1 MKKIICLLTAAVLC
15 LSLGACGGGKN
26 KEHEYI
32 LSLLEQGEY
41 DKAIQVIEILRD
53 GEEGTKPQPVQT
65 AATEA
70 PAVDAPA
77 TEPSATQTPPSPTV
91 PLSTGLTE
99 RQKLAADTV
108 KAFLESKGDA
118 AVKEF
123 EEVTGSKARPVTV
136 THAMEYR
143 VGNWDGKGTNA
154 HCMLIWLDMDVACDG
169 GVDDS
174 VRILLDMDTGK
185 CYNSM
190 DLDWS
195 LIDACGG
202 TPTNKEEFNTIALN
216 SYHSYVAYG
225 NEFIWADMEIRE
237 ELTQEELAAIN
248 EALR

>member
-1 MKKIICLLTAAVLC
+1 MKKLLCLLTVAVLC

-77 TEPSATQTPPSPTV
+77 TEPSATQTPPSTTV
-91 PLSTGLTE
+91 PLSAGLTD

-123 EEVTGSKARPVTV
+123 EEVTGSKARPITV

-154 HCMLIWLDMDVACDG
+154 HCMLIRLDMDVACDG

-237 ELTQEELAAIN
+237 ELTQEKLAAIN

>member
-1 MKKIICLLTAAVLC
+1 MKKILCLWTVAALC
-15 LSLGACGGGKN
+15 LSLGACGSAKN

-53 GEEGTKPQPVQT
+53 GEEGTQTQPAQT

-70 PAVDAPA
+70 PAADAPA
-77 TEPSATQTPPSPTV
+77 TEPSAVEAPASPTV
-91 PLSTGLTE
+91 PLSAGLTE
-99 RQKLAADTV
+99 RQKLPADTV
-108 KAFLESKGDA
+108 KAFLENTGDA

-123 EEVTGSKARPVTV
+123 EEVTGSKARPTTV

-143 VGNWDGKGTNA
+143 LGNWDGKGTNA
-154 HCMLIWLDMDVACDG
+154 HCMLIRLDMDVACDG

-185 CYNSM
+185 SYNSM

-202 TPTNKEEFNTIALN
+202 IPTNKEEFNTLALN
-216 SYHSYVAYG
+216 SYHSYVAFG

-248 EALR
+248 EALK

>member
-1 MKKIICLLTAAVLC
+1 MKKIICLLTAAALC

-143 VGNWDGKGTNA
+143 LGNWDGKGTNA

>member
-1 MKKIICLLTAAVLC
+1 MKKLLCLLTAAALC

-77 TEPSATQTPPSPTV
+77 TEPSATQIPPSPTV
-91 PLSTGLTE
+91 PLSAGLTD
-99 RQKLAADTV
+99 RQKLAADAV
-108 KAFLESKGDA
+108 KAFLENTGDA
-118 AVKEF
+118 AVKGF
-123 EEVTGSKARPVTV
+123 EEVTGSKARPITV

-143 VGNWDGKGTNA
+143 IGNFDRKGTNA

-185 CYNSM
+185 CYNSL
-190 DLDWS
+190 DIDWS

-248 EALR
+248 EALK

>member
-1 MKKIICLLTAAVLC
+1 MKKIICLLTAAALC

-65 AATEA
+65 AAMEA

-77 TEPSATQTPPSPTV
+77 TEPSTTQTPPSPTV
-91 PLSTGLTE
+91 PLSAGLTD

-185 CYNSM
+185 CYNSL
-190 DLDWS
+190 DIDWS

-202 TPTNKEEFNTIALN
+202 MPTNKEELNTIALG
-216 SYHSYVAYG
+216 SYQSYVSYG
-225 NEFIWADMEIRE
+225 AEFLCADMEIRE

-248 EALR
+248 EALK

>member
-1 MKKIICLLTAAVLC
+1 M
-15 LSLGACGGGKN
+15 
-26 KEHEYI
+26 
-32 LSLLEQGEY
+32 
-41 DKAIQVIEILRD
+41 
-53 GEEGTKPQPVQT
+53 
-65 AATEA
+65 
-70 PAVDAPA
+70 
-77 TEPSATQTPPSPTV
+77 
-91 PLSTGLTE
+91 TE
-99 RQKLAADTV
+99 RQKLAADTA
-108 KAFLESKGDA
+108 KAFLENTGDA

-123 EEVTGSKARPVTV
+123 EEVTGSKARPTMV

-143 VGNWDGKGTNA
+143 LGNWDGKGTNA

-248 EALR
+248 EALK

>member
-1 MKKIICLLTAAVLC
+1 MKKLLCLLTAAALC

-65 AATEA
+65 AATED
-70 PAVDAPA
+70 PAA
-77 TEPSATQTPPSPTV
+77 EPSATQTLPSPTG

-118 AVKEF
+118 AVKGF

-143 VGNWDGKGTNA
+143 IGNFDRKGTNA

-169 GVDDS
+169 GVNDN
-174 VRILLDMDTGK
+174 VQILLDMDTGK
-185 CYNSM
+185 CYNSL
-190 DLDWS
+190 DIDWS
-195 LIDACGG
+195 LIDVCGG
-202 TPTNKEEFNTIALN
+202 MPTNKEELNTIVLG
-216 SYHSYVAYG
+216 SYHSYVSYG
-225 NEFIWADMEIRE
+225 AEFLCADMEIRE

-248 EALR
+248 EALK

>member
-123 EEVTGSKARPVTV
+123 EEVTGSKARPVMV

>member
-1 MKKIICLLTAAVLC
+1 MKKAISLLLALVLC
-15 LSLGACGGGKN
+15 FMLAACGSGTGN
-26 KEHEYI
+26 ADYDYI
-32 LSLLEQGEY
+32 ISLLDRGEY
-41 DKAIQVIEILRD
+41 DMAIQVIEILRD

-70 PAVDAPA
+70 PA
-77 TEPSATQTPPSPTV
+77 TEPSATQTPPSPTG

-225 NEFIWADMEIRE
+225 NEFIWTDMEIRE

>member
-1 MKKIICLLTAAVLC
+1 MKKIICLLTAAALC
-15 LSLGACGGGKN
+15 LSLGACGGGRN

-169 GVDDS
+169 GVNDN
-174 VRILLDMDTGK
+174 VQILLDMDTGK
-185 CYNSM
+185 CYNSL
-190 DLDWS
+190 DIDWS

-202 TPTNKEEFNTIALN
+202 MPTNKEELNTIALG
-216 SYHSYVAYG
+216 SYHSYVSYG
-225 NEFIWADMEIRE
+225 AEFLCADMEIRE

-248 EALR
+248 EALK

>member
-185 CYNSM
+185 CCNSM

>member
-1 MKKIICLLTAAVLC
+1 MKKLLCLLTVAVLC

-70 PAVDAPA
+70 PA
-77 TEPSATQTPPSPTV
+77 TEPSATQTPPSPTG

-143 VGNWDGKGTNA
+143 IGNWDGKGTNA
-154 HCMLIWLDMDVACDG
+154 HCMLTWLDMDVACDG

-225 NEFIWADMEIRE
+225 NEFIGADMEIRE
-237 ELTQEELAAIN
+237 ELTHEELAAIN
-248 EALR
+248 EALK